1 MKDKFDELLEEL
13 NLDDF
18 DAKDA
23 TYQVWV
29 LGYDENENITDFE
42 VMVDE
47 SKDAESMVEYATN
60 YVEEERYGTMEFPDE
75 VSQDE
80 LKYMEAFYMGMISE
94 FHDEDM
100 CSYYVPDDVVWKGKK
115 AICDYLGFKV
125 DETEIYD
132 DQDKLIE

>member
-42 VMVDE
+42 VMVNE
-47 SKDAESMVEYATN
+47 SKNAESMVEYAER
-60 YVEEERYGTMEFPDE
+60 YVEEERYGTMTFPDE
-75 VSQDE
+75 VKYIEVLVETVVDLEDYDE
-80 LKYMEAFYMGMISE
+80 NVGTLFSKII
-94 FHDEDM
+94 
-100 CSYYVPDDVVWKGKK
+100 KIK
-115 AICDYLGFKV
+115 
-125 DETEIYD
+125 
-132 DQDKLIE
+132 

>member
-42 VMVDE
+42 VLVDE
-47 SKDAESMVEYATN
+47 SKDAESMVEYAEN
-60 YVEEERYGTMEFPDE
+60 YVEEERYGTMTFPDE
-75 VSQDE
+75 VKYIEVLVETVVDLEDYDE
-80 LKYMEAFYMGMISE
+80 NVGTLFSKII
-94 FHDEDM
+94 
-100 CSYYVPDDVVWKGKK
+100 KIK
-115 AICDYLGFKV
+115 
-125 DETEIYD
+125 
-132 DQDKLIE
+132 

>member
-1 MKDKFDELLEEL
+1 MKDSFNELLEDL

-42 VMVDE
+42 AMVNE

-60 YVEEERYGTMEFPDE
+60 YVEEERYGTMAFPDE
-75 VSQDE
+75 V
-80 LKYMEAFYMGMISE
+80 KYIEVLVE
-94 FHDEDM
+94 TVVDLEDYNENVGTLF
-100 CSYYVPDDVVWKGKK
+100 SKIIKIK
-115 AICDYLGFKV
+115 
-125 DETEIYD
+125 
-132 DQDKLIE
+132 

>member
-1 MKDKFDELLEEL
+1 MKDEFDELLEEL

-42 VMVDE
+42 VMIDE

-60 YVEEERYGTMEFPDE
+60 YVEEERYGTMAFPKEVKYIEVLVETVVDLEDYDE
-75 VSQDE
+75 NVGTLFS
-80 LKYMEAFYMGMISE
+80 KI
-94 FHDEDM
+94 
-100 CSYYVPDDVVWKGKK
+100 VKIK
-115 AICDYLGFKV
+115 
-125 DETEIYD
+125 
-132 DQDKLIE
+132 

>member
-42 VMVDE
+42 VMVNE
-47 SKDAESMVEYATN
+47 SKDAKSMVEYATN
-60 YVEEERYGTMEFPDE
+60 YVEEERYGTMAFPDE
-75 VSQDE
+75 VKYIEVLVETVVDLEDYDE
-80 LKYMEAFYMGMISE
+80 NVGTLFSKII
-94 FHDEDM
+94 
-100 CSYYVPDDVVWKGKK
+100 KIK
-115 AICDYLGFKV
+115 
-125 DETEIYD
+125 
-132 DQDKLIE
+132 

>member
-42 VMVDE
+42 VMIDE

-60 YVEEERYGTMEFPDE
+60 YVEEERYGTMTFPDE
-75 VSQDE
+75 V
-80 LKYMEAFYMGMISE
+80 KYIEVLVETVVDLEDYSE
-94 FHDEDM
+94 NVGTLF
-100 CSYYVPDDVVWKGKK
+100 SKIVKIK
-115 AICDYLGFKV
+115 
-125 DETEIYD
+125 
-132 DQDKLIE
+132 

>member
-13 NLDDF
+13 KLDDF

-60 YVEEERYGTMEFPDE
+60 YVEEERYGTMAFPDE
-75 VSQDE
+75 V
-80 LKYMEAFYMGMISE
+80 KYIEVLVE
-94 FHDEDM
+94 TVVDLEDYNENVGTLF
-100 CSYYVPDDVVWKGKK
+100 SKIVKIK
-115 AICDYLGFKV
+115 
-125 DETEIYD
+125 
-132 DQDKLIE
+132 

>member
-42 VMVDE
+42 VMVNE
-47 SKDAESMVEYATN
+47 SKDAESMVEYANN
-60 YVEEERYGTMEFPDE
+60 YVEEERYGTMAFPDE
-75 VSQDE
+75 V
-80 LKYMEAFYMGMISE
+80 KYIEVLVE
-94 FHDEDM
+94 TVVDLEDYNENVGTLF
-100 CSYYVPDDVVWKGKK
+100 SKIIKIK
-115 AICDYLGFKV
+115 
-125 DETEIYD
+125 
-132 DQDKLIE
+132 

>member
-1 MKDKFDELLEEL
+1 MKDEFDELLEDL

-42 VMVDE
+42 VMIDE

-60 YVEEERYGTMEFPDE
+60 YVEEERYGTIAFPDE
-75 VSQDE
+75 VKYIEVLVETVVDLEDYDE
-80 LKYMEAFYMGMISE
+80 NVGTLFSKI
-94 FHDEDM
+94 
-100 CSYYVPDDVVWKGKK
+100 VKIK
-115 AICDYLGFKV
+115 
-125 DETEIYD
+125 
-132 DQDKLIE
+132 

>member
-1 MKDKFDELLEEL
+1 MKDGFDELLEEL

-42 VMVDE
+42 VLVDE

-60 YVEEERYGTMEFPDE
+60 YVEEERYGTIAFPDE
-75 VSQDE
+75 VKYIEVLVETIVDLEGYDE
-80 LKYMEAFYMGMISE
+80 NVGTLFSKII
-94 FHDEDM
+94 
-100 CSYYVPDDVVWKGKK
+100 KIK
-115 AICDYLGFKV
+115 
-125 DETEIYD
+125 
-132 DQDKLIE
+132 